1 MSENPA
7 KQRQVQSFHVLHEKQ
22 ILCLALSTII
32 FIFVSC
38 VPVLFVNW
46 SLGEVRRLDG
56 EVKNL
61 RSHIEKLQQLV
72 DEKFENSYS
81 GGKKKRSLKEVDG
94 TRQKS
99 RKKRHAENAKVVQEF
114 CLFYLKKSKHF
125 QCNLTKTILKV
136 GPKGEPGRRGKP
148 GPRGLT
154 GERGRTGAIG
164 LVGIK
169 GDPGPRGMKGEQGE
183 AGVKGV
189 KGEPGRSAQVPEITV
204 KPGNVTVKEKS
215 IAMFKCAAVGYPKPI
230 ITWKMKGKEIRQGTK
245 FLLNNGLQIKGV
257 TRMDQGNVECT
268 AKSILGEDSAVA
280 FLDVLLPPTATMR
293 PQRAVVEQGDISF
306 NARCIT
312 TGSPR
317 PTVTWQLFQSK
328 TMRNVRT
335 SGENLT
341 ILSPKVQN
349 SGTYNCIAENSVGKA
364 QSWLAL
370 VVQRY
375 ARIEIT
381 SAGCEDF
388 PGCGVAEIKV
398 DGVNYALDRRGFN
411 IVVISPKD
419 GLLIARREFDTH
431 GSAME
436 STKMLEFINDI
447 KYGNIVAVAVKD
459 EAGFRLE
466 VEGEYAIHSLGAYAS
481 LRSLESITHPRYRAS
496 FALLT
501 IKGKPKPIWHSEKFA
516 ARKTGPVRITA
527 SISLI
532 D

>member
-280 FLDVLLPPTATMR
+280 FLDVL
-293 PQRAVVEQGDISF
+293 
-306 NARCIT
+306 
-312 TGSPR
+312 
-317 PTVTWQLFQSK
+317 
-328 TMRNVRT
+328 
-335 SGENLT
+335 
-341 ILSPKVQN
+341 
-349 SGTYNCIAENSVGKA
+349 
-364 QSWLAL
+364 
-370 VVQRY
+370 RY